1 MSTGDPS
8 GDTAGT
14 HLLVF
19 HAGWKESSR
28 HVGSP
33 ISWAPGCQMLTWEIS
48 PALHFH
54 ALLCPPL
61 KKMRELGGRKGHTV
75 DAFLQKLALV
85 IVLEIHLLKALLVCV
100 REPCFVH
107 SIKFF
112 FFPPRSGVF
121 KLGPEIFCRHRMSGC
136 RVWPTG
142 KPVGVGVLWSDR
154 WRQWVACATAPWQ
167 GPLQWLVQGEAL
179 GKRDWLYK
187 DHKDRQVK
195 SWGAVG
201 SWFCCVFF
209 LLGSSIQLWL
219 SSWPFPCRN

>member
-61 KKMRELGGRKGHTV
+61 KKMRVMDSWMQRWLKPN
-75 DAFLQKLALV
+75 LQNKSTL
-85 IVLEIHLLKALLVCV
+85 IQKYSSLKV
-100 REPCFVH
+100 FG
-107 SIKFF
+107 FF
-112 FFPPRSGVF
+112 FLRLKKCLVLAAESYLTLCVPMDCSPQ
-121 KLGPEIFCRHRMSGC
+121 GC
-136 RVWPTG
+136 SVHVILQARI
-142 KPVGVGVLWSDR
+142 LE
-154 WRQWVACATAPWQ
+154 WVAMP
-167 GPLQWLVQGEAL
+167 
-179 GKRDWLYK
+179 
-187 DHKDRQVK
+187 
-195 SWGAVG
+195 
-201 SWFCCVFF
+201 
-209 LLGSSIQLWL
+209 SSRRL
-219 SSWPFPCRN
+219 F

>member
-8 GDTAGT
+8 GDTVGT

-54 ALLCPPL
+54 SLLCPPL
-61 KKMRELGGRKGHTV
+61 KKMRELGGRKRHTV
-75 DAFLQKLALV
+75 DEFLQKLALV
-85 IVLEIHLLKALLVCV
+85 IVLEIHFLKALLVCV

-112 FFPPRSGVF
+112 SFFPPHQES
-121 KLGPEIFCRHRMSGC
+121 SN
-136 RVWPTG
+136 
-142 KPVGVGVLWSDR
+142 
-154 WRQWVACATAPWQ
+154 
-167 GPLQWLVQGEAL
+167 LVQRSSVGTE
-179 GKRDWLYK
+179 W
-187 DHKDRQVK
+187 VV
-195 SWGAVG
+195 AVCGPQG
-201 SWFCCVFF
+201 S
-209 LLGSSIQLWL
+209 
-219 SSWPFPCRN
+219 P

>member
-112 FFPPRSGVF
+112 FFPPDQES
-121 KLGPEIFCRHRMSGC
+121 SN
-136 RVWPTG
+136 
-142 KPVGVGVLWSDR
+142 
-154 WRQWVACATAPWQ
+154 
-167 GPLQWLVQGEAL
+167 LVQ
-179 GKRDWLYK
+179 R
-187 DHKDRQVK
+187 
-195 SWGAVG
+195 SSVG
-201 SWFCCVFF
+201 TE
-209 LLGSSIQLWL
+209 
-219 SSWPFPCRN
+219 